1 MHTKH
6 PFYKTK
12 RFWAGGLLAQFVLFF
27 IFSKIPFVIQ
37 GFDTFFEYQKRV
49 HQKLFSR
56 ISLPIGDVFY
66 CLLILGILIFLVIA
80 LKKPYRSWAWC
91 RCLILLNV
99 FYFVYQIFWGMLYF
113 QKPLSDSLPTYDAS
127 AEEVKHLALKYLE
140 RCKTTRTQVK
150 EDENG
155 IFKIQNIKAIEQEI
169 LHQQTLLPP
178 PFNKKRT
185 TEVNNFKAS
194 LFSGFMSDTG
204 ILGYYNPFTS
214 EAQYNPHLPPV
225 HLPFTLAHE
234 STHQLGY
241 AREQEANFIGYLI
254 GIQSDNPELRYS
266 TEYFVLK
273 HLLAILVQE
282 DEDFVKKILNSY
294 SPAMQRDR
302 LHEKEFYQKH
312 QGFWEEFFGM
322 TNHLFLKSNQQEG
335 RITYSYFV
343 DLLLR
348 YELQYLPLHQ

>member
-6 PFYKTK
+6 TFYKTK

-37 GFDTFFEYQKRV
+37 GFETFFEDQKYL
-49 HQKLFSR
+49 HQKLFSG
-56 ISLPIGDVFY
+56 ISLSIGDLFY
-66 CLLILGILIFLVIA
+66 CLLILGILIFLFIS
-80 LKKPYRSWAWC
+80 LKKTYRSRAWL
-91 RCLILLNV
+91 RCLIFLNS

-113 QKPLSDSLPTYDAS
+113 QKPLSDALPIYNAS
-127 AEEVKHLALKYLE
+127 TEEVKHLALKYLE
-140 RCKTTRTQVK
+140 RCKITRTQVK

-155 IFKIQNIKAIEQEI
+155 VFKIQNIKAIEQEI
-169 LHQQTLLPP
+169 LHQQMLLPF
-178 PFNKKRT
+178 PFNKKTT
-185 TEVNNFKAS
+185 TEINNFKPS

-214 EAQYNPHLPPV
+214 EAQYNLHLPSV

-273 HLLAILVQE
+273 NLLATLIQE
-282 DEDFVKKILNSY
+282 DENFVKKVLASY

-302 LHEKEFYQKH
+302 MHEKQFYQTH
-312 QGFWEEFFGM
+312 QGFWEDFFGM

-348 YELQYLPLHQ
+348 YELQYLPQQQ